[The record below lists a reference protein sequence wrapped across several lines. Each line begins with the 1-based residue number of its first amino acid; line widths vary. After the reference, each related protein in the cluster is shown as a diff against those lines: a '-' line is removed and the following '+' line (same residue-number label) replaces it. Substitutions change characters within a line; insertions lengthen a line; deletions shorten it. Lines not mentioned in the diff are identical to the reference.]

1 MYPRYSTAGALAK
14 AKAPC
19 SFSPSFG
26 LKRRPLLAIRMSQ
39 RSGTG
44 DRFRTRDRP
53 AIGRHDRGG
62 RWLARSRWRPDDE
75 RRPRVRA
82 PGKSQ
87 PLSAL
92 LSLWS
97 MRYEIRDRLQR
108 ARQKPHFKF
117 RASVKEHH

>member
-39 RSGTG
+39 RSRTG

-87 PLSAL
+87 PLV
-92 LSLWS
+92 
-97 MRYEIRDRLQR
+97 E
-108 ARQKPHFKF
+108 F
-117 RASVKEHH
+117 V